1 MDDIKEVLKSF
12 PLFSDL
18 SDEDLSDI
26 EKIVKKKKY
35 TKNEIILYQFDPG
48 DSLYIIS
55 RGKVKVVLFSK
66 DGKEVL
72 LSNLGPGEFFGEM
85 SLLDG
90 LPRSA
95 SVVAIEDS
103 EVIIV
108 NRRDFLELIRNH
120 PEIAMRILT
129 EMSKRLRSAD
139 QKIGSLI
146 LMDVYGRVARVL
158 VELAEKEGKRIN
170 NDIVIETKLRQQDIA
185 NMVGASRETIS
196 RVLKDFVQNGFI
208 TIDGKKIIIHNADL
222 SIGRDI

>member
-1 MDDIKEVLKSF
+1 MSNIKELLKSF

-26 EKIVKKKKY
+26 EKIVKIKRFG
-35 TKNEIILYQFDPG
+35 KNEIILYQFDPG

-95 SVVAIEDS
+95 SVVALEDS
-103 EVIIV
+103 EVLV
-108 NRRDFLELIRNH
+108 LNRKDFLELIRNL
-120 PEIAMRILT
+120 PEIALRILT

-158 VELAEKEGKRIN
+158 VELAEKEGKRVN
-170 NDIVIETKLRQQDIA
+170 DDIVIETKLRQQDIA
-185 NMVGASRETIS
+185 NMVGASRETVS

-222 SIGRDI
+222 AIGKEI

>member
-1 MDDIKEVLKSF
+1 MDDIKELLKSF

>member
-1 MDDIKEVLKSF
+1 MSEIRDLLKSF

-18 SDEDLSDI
+18 SDGDLADI
-26 EKIVKKKKY
+26 ERIVKKKKFG
-35 TKNEIILYQFDPG
+35 KNEIILYQFDPG
-48 DSLYIIS
+48 DSLYIVS
-55 RGKVKVVLFSK
+55 KGKVKVVLYSK

-103 EVIIV
+103 EAIIL

-120 PEIAMRILT
+120 PEIALKILT
-129 EMSKRLRSAD
+129 ELSKRLRSAD

-158 VELAEKEGKRIN
+158 VELAEKEGKRVKD
-170 NDIVIETKLRQQDIA
+170 DIVIETRLRQQDIA
-185 NMVGASRETIS
+185 NMVGASRETVS

-208 TIDGKKIIIHNADL
+208 SIDGKKIIIHNADL